1 MKSLST
7 RLAVIISSIIF
18 LLVVMM
24 ALWIDRVLT
33 QAIKEQ
39 GIEQADVHA
48 QTLLGSLKTLML
60 NGNGTLAREWIDRLH
75 GVAGIEDLEV
85 IRRDGKPAFTDLNTV
100 NAVNEYLGQ
109 PRFQRKIYDVN
120 EEFSPVP
127 TNVFNS
133 ALEGKISHDLSQSG
147 ILTVVMPIQA
157 DVECL
162 ACHGYDTTLLR
173 GILKLSIS
181 SKHTEDRITD
191 MKALLWFWAVFLV
204 TVLALAIWL
213 SLRMSV
219 IKPVNEL
226 RSAIMSAGE
235 GDRSAHISVVNDD
248 EVGELAV
255 VFNQMQKDLS
265 VYEARIRAV
274 MDNVVD
280 GIITITE
287 NGTIDSVN
295 PAVEHIFSYRADELV
310 GQHIDILIPES
321 MRKQNESFLLQ
332 DLEGERKNILVG
344 VAREISGK
352 KKNGS
357 VFPMDI
363 AVSDMHLGGKRY
375 FIAIVRD
382 ITSRKARI
390 AALHY
395 QAMHDALTDLPNRT
409 LLLDRLQQAIR
420 AAERDENELA
430 LILIDLNRFKEVNDT
445 LGHLVGD
452 KLLQQISQRLRVNLR
467 ESDTVAR
474 LGGDE
479 FCLLLP
485 TADEDQAVVIAHK
498 VIAAIEKKLYI
509 EGHSLH
515 VGASLGI
522 ATFPKHGRSPLTLL
536 QRADVAMYVA
546 KRNNRGFSI
555 YDALSD
561 QNSLKQLA
569 ISTELKEAIERDEL
583 VLHYQPKMD
592 LETSTMSGVE
602 ALVRWNHPKHGLLL
616 PDEFVPLAE
625 QTGLIRPM
633 TVWVLTQA
641 LEECQYYVT
650 LGYDL
655 KVSVN
660 LSMVNLADPHFADEI
675 VEVLNRYN
683 IDASRLKLEIT
694 ETYLMDE
701 PDNVIT
707 ALNRLNKMGLHI
719 SIDDFGI
726 GYSSLTYLQ
735 QLPVNELKID
745 KSFGL
750 SLTEDSN
757 SAVIVRSTI
766 DLAHKLGLEVV
777 AEGVESREALLILG
791 ELGCDSVQ
799 GFYLGQPMPM
809 KEMLSWIEES
819 SIWQVDSQATE
830 PA

>member
-1 MKSLST
+1 
-7 RLAVIISSIIF
+7 
-18 LLVVMM
+18 M
-24 ALWIDRVLT
+24 ALWVDRVLT
-33 QAIKEQ
+33 QAIEEQ

-85 IRRDGKPAFTDLNTV
+85 VRRDGKPAFTDLETV
-100 NAVNEYLGQ
+100 EAVNQYLGQ

-120 EEFSPVP
+120 GGFSPVP
-127 TNVFNS
+127 QDAFDN
-133 ALEGKISHDLSQSG
+133 ALNGKISHDLSQPG

-173 GILKLSIS
+173 GVLKLSIS
-181 SKHTEDRITD
+181 SKHTDDRITD
-191 MKALLWFWAVFLV
+191 MKALLWFWAVLLV
-204 TVLALAIWL
+204 TVLAAAVWL

-235 GDRSAHISVVNDD
+235 GDRTAHISVVNDD

-255 VFNQMQKDLS
+255 VFNQMQKDLT
-265 VYEARIRAV
+265 VYETRIRAV

-280 GIITITE
+280 GIITIKE
-287 NGTIDSVN
+287 DGSIDAVN
-295 PAVEHIFSYRADELV
+295 PAVEHIFSYRSEELI
-310 GQHIDILIPES
+310 GQHVDILIPEN
-321 MRKQNESFLLQ
+321 MRKQNETFLLH
-332 DLEGERKNILVG
+332 DMEGEQRNILVG

-363 AVSDMHLGGKRY
+363 AVSDMHLGEARY
-375 FIAIVRD
+375 YIAIVRD

-420 AAERDENELA
+420 AADRDGNELA
-430 LILIDLNRFKEVNDT
+430 LILLDLDRFKEVNDT
-445 LGHLVGD
+445 LGHHVGD
-452 KLLQQISQRLRVNLR
+452 KLLQQISQRLRINLR

-485 TADEDQAVVIAHK
+485 IADEEQAIVIAHK

-509 EGHSLH
+509 EGHTLH

-522 ATFPKHGRSPLTLL
+522 ATFPKHGHSSLTLL

-546 KRNNRGFSI
+546 KRTNRGFSI
-555 YDALSD
+555 YDALTD
-561 QNSLKQLA
+561 QNSLRQLA
-569 ISTELKEAIERDEL
+569 ISSELKEAITHNQL
-583 VLHYQPKMD
+583 TLYYQPKVD
-592 LETSTMSGVE
+592 LKNSTVSGVE
-602 ALVRWNHPKHGLLL
+602 ALVRWNHPKHGVLL

-625 QTGLIRPM
+625 QTGLIRPL
-633 TVWVLTQA
+633 TIWVLKRA
-641 LEECQYYVT
+641 LAECQRYVAK
-650 LGYDL
+650 GYDL
-655 KVSVN
+655 KISVN
-660 LSMVNLADPHFADEI
+660 LSMVNLSDAQFADEI
-675 VEVLNRYN
+675 LEILKLYEL
-683 IDASRLKLEIT
+683 DTARLKLEIT

-701 PDNVIT
+701 PENVIT
-707 ALNRLNKMGLHI
+707 ALKRLSDMGMCI

-726 GYSSLTYLQ
+726 GYSSLNYLQ
-735 QLPVNELKID
+735 QLPVTELKID

-766 DLAHKLGLEVV
+766 EMAHKLGLEVV
-777 AEGVESREALLILG
+777 AEGVESHETLTILDD
-791 ELGCDSVQ
+791 LGCDSVQ
-799 GFYLGQPMPM
+799 GFYLGRPMPM
-809 KEMLSWIEES
+809 EDMLSWIES
-819 SIWQVDSQATE
+819 SNEWKVEIRE
-830 PA
+830 PELA